1 MHPVILLALL
11 AGVLLFISWYKRA
24 PSGQQKRIRGRMLIY
39 AGIAVVVLLLVTG
52 HLNPIIAFIL
62 AALAVGQRILA
73 VANMANLFK
82 GFKNS
87 MKGAAGP
94 STGNVSDVETRY
106 LRMSLDHDTGE
117 MNGVVLEGEFQGRR
131 LSELELDDLLSLL
144 AVCRADDA
152 QSASVLEAYLQR
164 VHGDRWHEASH
175 ERGSGQG
182 QAPIMVACMDR
193 ALLSAAGQRGERSHM
208 SDSEAREI
216 LGVKAGASR
225 EEIIEAHRRLMQ
237 KNHPDR
243 GGSTYLAAKINEAK
257 NVLLA

>member
-1 MHPVILLALL
+1 MHPVIFLALL

-24 PSGQQKRIRGRMLIY
+24 PSSQQQRIRGRMLIY
-39 AGIAVVVLLLVTG
+39 AGIAIVVLLLVTG

-73 VANMANLFK
+73 VANMANMFK
-82 GFKNS
+82 GFKNA

-94 STGNVSDVETRY
+94 SDGNISDVETRY

-131 LSELELDDLLSLL
+131 LSELALDDLMRLL
-144 AVCRADDA
+144 AVCRSEDA

-164 VHGDRWHEASH
+164 VHGDSWHEASH
-175 ERGSGQG
+175 AGGAEHGS
-182 QAPIMVACMDR
+182 
-193 ALLSAAGQRGERSHM
+193 ERSQM
-208 SDSEAREI
+208 SEAEAREI
-216 LGVKAGASR
+216 LGVGADASR
-225 EEIIEAHRRLMQ
+225 EEIIDAHRRLMQ

-257 NVLLA
+257 DVLLA

>member
-1 MHPVILLALL
+1 LHPVILLALL

-73 VANMANLFK
+73 VANVANLFK

-144 AVCRADDA
+144 AACRADDA

-175 ERGSGQG
+175 ERGSGQ
-182 QAPIMVACMDR
+182 
-193 ALLSAAGQRGERSHM
+193 RGERLHM

-216 LGVKAGASR
+216 LGVEAGASR